1 MKITIDWI
9 KGNKTEEKII
19 KMLKVYRKFALQ
31 VMKLKEEVEDDD
43 EAFSKA
49 FTEFCKM
56 TEGDGSIALDLNFD
70 EFSDDDVAEL
80 LQSLSV

>member
-1 MKITIDWI
+1 
-9 KGNKTEEKII
+9 
-19 KMLKVYRKFALQ
+19 
-31 VMKLKEEVEDDD
+31 
-43 EAFSKA
+43 
-49 FTEFCKM
+49 M